1 MSNISSSLGD
11 AKRTAEAIIREL
23 DESDHNQNPNEDSKG
38 EFSIKSRSKSP
49 DNKASPPEFLRI
61 NL

>member
-38 EFSIKSRSKSP
+38 PHLEVF
-49 DNKASPPEFLRI
+49 KA
-61 NL
+61 